1 MTSEMSSASFLINQ
15 REAGIGLDDKK
26 MVQLTDSIQGLFDAE
41 SLALSASP
49 AKVAASAPARVK
61 VASKLAAPKVQKT
74 VATRV
79 QSEPAK
85 ASGKKVLLVQMSLT
99 APVQPKGKK
108 SVAPK
113 VPKTW
118 ATVQR
123 EGLKAVAPKVSKAV
137 AKLVQAKAV
146 KVVAPKVQK
155 SGTGL
160 VQPKTVKPRGVL
172 AKVQMAVAAP
182 VQPKAMKSVVS

>member
-41 SLALSASP
+41 SLKVAASP

-61 VASKLAAPKVQKT
+61 VASKLAAPKVQKA

-99 APVQPKGKK
+99 APGKK
-108 SVAPK
+108 SFAPK

-118 ATVQR
+118 AAVQR
-123 EGLKAVAPKVSKAV
+123 EALKAVAPKVSKAV
-137 AKLVQAKAV
+137 AKLVQPKTVKA
-146 KVVAPKVQK
+146 VAPKVTKATTKLAAMLQK
-155 SGTGL
+155 
-160 VQPKTVKPRGVL
+160 
-172 AKVQMAVAAP
+172 A
-182 VQPKAMKSVVS
+182 

>member
-1 MTSEMSSASFLINQ
+1 MKITQLTDSIQGLFEAESVASKSVRKQEMSSEMSSASFLINQ
-15 REAGIGLDDKK
+15 REAGLGLDDKK
-26 MVQLTDSIQGLFDAE
+26 MVQLTDSIQGLFDAK
-41 SLALSASP
+41 SLALAASQ

-99 APVQPKGKK
+99 APGKK

-113 VPKTW
+113 VP
-118 ATVQR
+118 
-123 EGLKAVAPKVSKAV
+123 KAV

-155 SGTGL
+155 LGTGL

-172 AKVQMAVAAP
+172 AKVQMA
-182 VQPKAMKSVVS
+182 